1 MLLSGKNT
9 INEVLDSRLDFEYH
23 KFEEE
28 EVWKE
33 IMLKEIIDIQ
43 NEEKTME
50 ALDNDELTDILE
62 YLCTG

>member
-1 MLLSGKNT
+1 M
-9 INEVLDSRLDFEYH
+9 
-23 KFEEE
+23 EEE

-33 IMLKEIIDIQ
+33 SMLKEIIDIQ
-43 NEEKTME
+43 NEENTME